1 MKEHPI
7 LFSTKMVQ
15 AILARKKS
23 MTRRIIKFPKD
34 FTGEKVYDNYPFG
47 LKYTSSLGGGTI
59 QRLFPKWEVGDVL
72 WVRETFAMSY
82 DTEDHPELKD
92 CPQEKWDTGYVYKAD
107 GKPFYMIDKW
117 KPSIF
122 MPRSACRILLEI
134 TDIKAELLKSISDED
149 VIKEGVRPDLATGHP
164 EGVFYSAFMSLWDS
178 IHGKGAH
185 ELNPWVRC
193 TTFKINE
200 VKNVS

>member
-47 LKYTSSLGGGTI
+47 LKYTSFLGGGTV

-72 WVRETFAMSY
+72 WVRETVCFVLGDHVY
-82 DTEDHPELKD
+82 DLLEGANS
-92 CPQEKWDTGYVYKAD
+92 QWVYKASVHPD
-107 GKPFYMIDKW
+107 WMKYAKEKYHYKW

-134 TDIKAELLKSISDED
+134 TDIKAELLNDISENDAK
-149 VIKEGVRPDLATGHP
+149 KEGAIPSELASEIT
-164 EGVFYSAFMSLWDS
+164 AFCNIWES
-178 IHGKGAH
+178 IHGEGSWNI
-185 ELNPWVRC
+185 NPWVWC
-193 TTFKINE
+193 PEFKIKE
-200 VKNVS
+200 VK